1 MVPMS
6 FKESEI
12 DVFVPFVG
20 NIAETLEFPN
30 TSDQKD
36 EIRGLIKKSSASYTL
51 ISENTTLLGE
61 RRSRKPLLVC
71 E

>member
-20 NIAETLEFPN
+20 NVPETLEFPK
-30 TSDQKD
+30 TSDQKG
-36 EIRGLIKKSSASYTL
+36 EIPGLIKEISAIYTF
-51 ISENTTLLGE
+51 IPENTTLL
-61 RRSRKPLLVC
+61 
-71 E
+71 

>member
-20 NIAETLEFPN
+20 NTAETLGSPK

-36 EIRGLIKKSSASYTL
+36 EIRGLHYSNKVDL
-51 ISENTTLLGE
+51 ENHYWFVN
-61 RRSRKPLLVC
+61 KY
-71 E
+71 